1 LSAYFI
7 TCVVIFCLSLTF
19 SLLLTQLA
27 KRLAPRLGLMDRPGG
42 RREHFGVVSRF
53 GALPLW
59 GAFTLTSL
67 IAQHMPVERGDP
79 LEVVRLTGLLIGG
92 TFLFFMGILDDKY
105 ELPAVPQYIIQII
118 AAAIGVGFLIFIE
131 RLNNPFTGDTL
142 EWPYI
147 ITVGVSLFWLGLM
160 MNTLNF
166 LDGVDGLAG
175 GVAFIAAMLLFV
187 HTLREQQLSVSL
199 LPLALM
205 GTMLGYLRYN
215 WHPATIFMG
224 SGAVYLG
231 YTLGA
236 LSIIGGAKM
245 ATILLVMGLPLLDV
259 AWQAARRLAEGKNPL
274 MGDRGHTHFRL
285 KDAHVDPRIIS
296 IGYYFFCA
304 AFGVLALLTTSRIYK
319 FIAIVVMVALVLI
332 GFTLVARIAG
342 PVKSDSEVAKSE
354 ENNENSNQ

>member
-1 LSAYFI
+1 LSAYVI
-7 TCVVIFCLSLTF
+7 ACVVIFFLSLTL
-19 SLLLTQLA
+19 SILLTQLA
-27 KRLAPRLGLMDRPGG
+27 KQIAPRLGLVDEPGG
-42 RREHFGVVSRF
+42 RRIHKGAISRF

-59 GAFTLTSL
+59 GAFTITALV
-67 IAQHMPVERGDP
+67 AQHMPVERGDP
-79 LEVVRLTGLLIGG
+79 LETVRLTGLLLGG
-92 TFLFFMGILDDKY
+92 TFLFFTGIFDDKFD
-105 ELPAVPQYIIQII
+105 LPAVPQYIIQII
-118 AAAIGVGFLIFIE
+118 AAGIGVVFLIFIE

-175 GVAFIAAMLLFV
+175 GVAFIAALLLFI
-187 HTLREQQLSVSL
+187 HTFREQQLSVSL

-231 YTLGA
+231 YTVGA

-274 MGDRGHTHFRL
+274 VGDRGHTHFRL
-285 KDAHVDPRIIS
+285 KDANVDPRIIS

-304 AFGVLALLTTSRIYK
+304 AFGVLALVTTSRLYK
-319 FIAIVVMVALVLI
+319 FIAIVVMIALVLV

-342 PVKSDSEVAKSE
+342 PVKTDSEIEA
-354 ENNENSNQ
+354 ENNTQQKDR